1 MKTSETIKSHASL
14 ASTPCGRAY
23 RVARL
28 RAVMAILAAGVL
40 WGYSPTE
47 GAKGDFLCSDDAV
60 SEGTCD
66 PAPLLSPHVTARP
79 QLVDL
84 LRFETPDSLF
94 EGPGAGNGNG
104 FKSQFEGHP
113 DSDGG
118 PLGNPESGT
127 QIFNTS
133 HPCSECHDADGSGF
147 IGPDIQG
154 YSRVQI
160 RKMLLPPTTHS
171 GGEFLDLTDQ
181 DFADIEAFLST
192 NDSKDTAESLS

>member
-1 MKTSETIKSHASL
+1 MKTSETIKSQASL
-14 ASTPCGRAY
+14 ASTRCGRAY

-28 RAVMAILAAGVL
+28 RAVMGILAAGVL

-47 GAKGDFLCSDDAV
+47 DAKGDFLCSENAV
-60 SEGTCD
+60 SDGTCD
-66 PAPLLSPHVTARP
+66 PTPPLPLHVIAIP
-79 QLVDL
+79 ELVDL
-84 LRFETPDSLF
+84 LPFETPGSLV

-147 IGPDIQG
+147 IGPDIRD

-160 RKMLLPPTTHS
+160 RNILLPPTTHS
-171 GGEFLDLTDQ
+171 GGEFLDLTEQ
-181 DFADIEAFLST
+181 DFADLEAFLST
-192 NDSKDTAESLS
+192 NDSTDTAESLS